1 MDHTFSATGAI
12 RQHHQHH
19 QSVHTSLGTPH
30 NLYRISPT
38 NNIIGA
44 AIPCSKNSP
53 SVGNVA
59 SGGFIP
65 TQQTTIINPAGVSSY
80 FRIPT
85 LSVQQSPQSCNFGST
100 AGGVI
105 GISETSY
112 LPGGIH
118 TRIGTGQ
125 FPLRPNT
132 SSVSAINPAVPIVSY
147 TNNLGNTSNSHGYS
161 NQTVESNVR
170 TIQHQQH
177 HHQKPQQQLR
187 MPNNQNMNKNRYIHP
202 QNNIQASVNNTVS
215 HVENSNNSA
224 ATNVKAL
231 LQQLSQSQ
239 KQPSQQHHHQQNVN
253 NNVGSSANT
262 PQNQPQYRIF
272 KRGDSIPGISSPIQL
287 STTTSANNENGNSK
301 NQNQLSKSKND
312 ASNALNTGDRIDNSN
327 ADNNSQSA
335 EGSGN
340 DKENSNAKDTSTN
353 LGSLVSPNGLRTP
366 LSQIGEIAKF
376 HSLNVEY
383 RLVKE
388 TGPPHA
394 PTFTVL
400 LRIGNEDYTGEGSS
414 IKKAQHAA
422 AVDALEKT
430 SLQKPPPKTKPKKP
444 FTPGGNKRPN
454 WGLIQL
460 TALAQELQL
469 QLQFVQQPVPIVDPF
484 RRGDPPSIVSVHVGD
499 RIFTGEGINF
509 NAAKNTAVMVA
520 LKAMMK
526 VKQEIDLAKLAQQAG
541 AEEQNLDTENKSPI
555 SIVHEMAMKRG
566 LTVAFEIVQEAGP
579 PHMKVFTVKCKVGDA
594 LDTTG
599 EGPTKQ
605 AGKKAAAELMI
616 AKLKEI
622 PITLPATSQG
632 VNLKAMQRGLFRPKP
647 TKKKTSTPV
656 VKDLEKQTVS
666 PISRLIQIAHIKKYK
681 EPDFTLISTGT
692 ESNVENFLKQITERD
707 RRMLRKKKPVFTI
720 EVTVGPHVCR
730 GSGSNKKAAKTA
742 AAEAAIIALGY
753 GSTEMSIAEGEEPS
767 TPPPSSTT
775 GQIQTSSGS
784 NGKNSQHAGKSIT
797 QTDGKSSS
805 GTVKLAGARQI
816 APGVIVLK
824 SENTGTSGTT
834 SSAVAQEMKKVNTMA
849 PCASTTSREGIEKLA
864 YLSKLLEIS
873 VSYSDFPKKNEYL
886 SVVSLTTNPPHVA
899 HGCGATLEEA
909 QNAAALKIL
918 EELSTMGLDSV
929 TAAAEKPSE

>member
-1 MDHTFSATGAI
+1 
-12 RQHHQHH
+12 QHQH
-19 QSVHTSLGTPH
+19 QQNVHNSLSSPH
-30 NLYRISPT
+30 SLYRISPT
-38 NNIIGA
+38 NNILGA
-44 AIPCSKNSP
+44 SIPCSKSSP
-53 SVGNVA
+53 TGG
-59 SGGFIP
+59 SGGYIP
-65 TQQTTIINPAGVSSY
+65 TQQTIINPNGVSSY
-80 FRIPT
+80 FRIPA
-85 LSVQQSPQSCNFGST
+85 LPVQQSQQQSCSFGST
-100 AGGVI
+100 STGVI
-105 GISETSY
+105 GISENSY
-112 LPGGIH
+112 LQGGIH

-132 SSVSAINPAVPIVSY
+132 SSVSSINHSIPIVSY
-147 TNNLGNTSNSHGYS
+147 SNNLGNASSSPGYP
-161 NQTVESNVR
+161 NPPVESSVR
-170 TIQHQQH
+170 NIQHQH
-177 HHQKPQQQLR
+177 HLQKTQQQIH
-187 MPNNQNMNKNRYIHP
+187 MPNNQNMNKNRYGNP
-202 QNNIQASVNNTVS
+202 QNNIQPTVNNTVL
-215 HVENSNNSA
+215 HAENSNNSA
-224 ATNVKAL
+224 ASNVKAL
-231 LQQLSQSQ
+231 IQQISHTQ
-239 KQPSQQHHHQQNVN
+239 KQPPQQHQQQNVN
-253 NNVGSSANT
+253 NNVTSHSNT
-262 PQNQPQYRIF
+262 PPQNQNQPQYRIF

-287 STTTSANNENGNSK
+287 STTSANTSANNENGNPT
-301 NQNQLSKSKND
+301 NQNTISKSSD
-312 ASNALNTGDRIDNSN
+312 ATKALNVGDIIDNNSN
-327 ADNNSQSA
+327 AENNGQTV
-335 EGSGN
+335 EGLNGNN
-340 DKENSNAKDTSTN
+340 DKENSNGNCGKDASSTTTSFGQSL
-353 LGSLVSPNGLRTP
+353 LGPNGVRTP
-366 LSQIGEIAKF
+366 LSQIGEIARF

-400 LRIGNEDYTGEGSS
+400 LRIGNEEYTGEGSS

-430 SLQKPPPKTKPKKP
+430 SLSKPPPKAKPRKP
-444 FTPGGNKRPN
+444 FTPGGGNKRPN
-454 WGLIQL
+454 WALIQL
-460 TALAQELQL
+460 TAVAQELQL

-526 VKQEIDLAKLAQQAG
+526 VKQEMDLAKLAQQAG

-566 LTVAFEIVQEAGP
+566 LTVAFEIIQETGP
-579 PHMKVFTVKCKVGDA
+579 PHMKVFTVKCKVGET
-594 LDTTG
+594 LDTDG
-599 EGPTKQ
+599 QGPTKQ

-632 VNLKAMQRGLFRPKP
+632 VNLKAMQRGLFRQKT
-647 TKKKTSTPV
+647 TKKKSSTPV

-707 RRMLRKKKPVFTI
+707 RRMLRKKKPIFTI
-720 EVTVGPHVCR
+720 EVTVGPHTCR
-730 GSGSNKKAAKTA
+730 GTGSNKKAAKKN

-753 GSTEMSIAEGEEPS
+753 GPTETSSGDGEEPT

-775 GQIQTSSGS
+775 GQNQTSSG
-784 NGKNSQHAGKSIT
+784 NVKTSQNTGKSST

-824 SENTGTSGTT
+824 SENTGTSTTT
-834 SSAVAQEMKKVNTMA
+834 SSAVAQEMKKVNTMT
-849 PCASTTSREGIEKLA
+849 PCATATNREGIEKLA